1 MAITTTTSMPAAVQ
15 QSFSKK
21 LLAVKVPYLVH
32 QIAAV
37 KKYMPRNGGRTLRM
51 RRYDKLSTAT
61 VPLGNT
67 GVTPPAQVLSA
78 VDIDA
83 QIQFYGTY
91 TKINEQV
98 TLQSQ
103 DPKMYGVSKFS
114 LIDLEAVVV
123 FN

>member
-1 MAITTTTSMPAAVQ
+1 MAITTSTQMPSPVQ
-15 QSFSKK
+15 QSFSRK
-21 LLAVKVPYLVH
+21 LLAVKVPYLVNK
-32 QIAAV
+32 IAAT
-37 KKYMPRNGGRTLRM
+37 KKYMPRNGGRFLRM

-67 GVTPPAQVLSA
+67 GVTPPSQTLGS

-91 TKINEQV
+91 VKVNEQV

-103 DPKMYGVSKFS
+103 DPKKYGVSKFS
-114 LIDLEAVVV
+114 LIDLEAYGIS
-123 FN
+123 